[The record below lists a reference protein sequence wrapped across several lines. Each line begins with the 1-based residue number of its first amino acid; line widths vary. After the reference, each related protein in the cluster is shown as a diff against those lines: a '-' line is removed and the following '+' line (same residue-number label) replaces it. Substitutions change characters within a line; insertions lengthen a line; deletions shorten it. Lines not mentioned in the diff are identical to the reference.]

1 MLVPSPNGIV
11 RQRGGT
17 HNLEDEEESAR
28 RRMKWVAQISEFWS
42 LERLASLTEMEM
54 EQLLNDALM
63 SPERATDGVQLTSQ
77 HDLTL
82 QRTNSPLPDLGQIY
96 LVGSGPGHPS
106 FLTIAAHSLLT
117 SNTTH
122 LILTDKLVPAGVL
135 DLIPKHIEVRVAR
148 KFPGNAEGAQTE
160 LMEMAVAAARV
171 GKNVV
176 RLKQGDPMVYGRAG
190 EEILFFRSQGIAT
203 HVVPGISA
211 AFAAP
216 LCAGIPVTQRG
227 VAEGVVVCTG
237 VGRGGKG
244 VRLPGYERARTVVV
258 LMGVARLA
266 AVIEAML
273 STDVRREEEGRRD
286 LSVVHAGRNYRARL
300 DA

>member
-1 MLVPSPNGIV
+1 MERVGKLRAFAKNHWNSRAHDDDDLMEPELSEEMLVPSPNGIV
-11 RQRGGT
+11 CQRGGT

-54 EQLLNDALM
+54 EQLLNVALM

-82 QRTNSPLPDLGQIY
+82 QRTNSPLPDLGHIY

-148 KFPGNAEGAQTE
+148 KFPGNADGAQTE
-160 LMEMAVAAARV
+160 LMEMAGCRSTPRQECRASEAR
-171 GKNVV
+171 
-176 RLKQGDPMVYGRAG
+176 RPD
-190 EEILFFRSQGIAT
+190 GIWSS
-203 HVVPGISA
+203 G
-211 AFAAP
+211 
-216 LCAGIPVTQRG
+216 
-227 VAEGVVVCTG
+227 
-237 VGRGGKG
+237 
-244 VRLPGYERARTVVV
+244 
-258 LMGVARLA
+258 
-266 AVIEAML
+266 
-273 STDVRREEEGRRD
+273 
-286 LSVVHAGRNYRARL
+286 
-300 DA
+300 